1 MGLEGDGSALEG
13 LPWALQLNCDHLIKC
28 FEVKDL
34 RLLLEGASA
43 VAQRDL
49 QELSALQRFLGWVF
63 QGLHAMCD
71 NDPTA
76 LRSWDC
82 SSHTPPPPPPRQ
94 EAAPSPSSQL
104 IIS

>member
-1 MGLEGDGSALEG
+1 MGLEGDGSAVEE
-13 LPWALQLNCDHLIKC
+13 LPRALQLNCDHLIKC

-34 RLLLEGASA
+34 QLLLEGASA
-43 VAQRDL
+43 VAQRGL

-71 NDPTA
+71 NDPSA
-76 LRSWDC
+76 PGSWGC
-82 SSHTPPPPPPRQ
+82 SSHTPAPSHQ